1 MAKAIKPVT
10 ALAFA
15 AGLVLAS
22 TGSASAFFSLVI
34 GEAGEPATNFHLTDN
49 DANDQNANLGA
60 IAFNSGCAGC
70 PGPLVIGNY
79 AVNRILSNV
88 SSGAPGAAVLHLQ
101 IEGTT
106 ASSAA
111 SGLAAYATA
120 DGLFASGA
128 VPSGSGFVTKA
139 TLDGNASAPDTGN
152 VPASVIWD
160 AWVNPSNTPSAT
172 EQLVDSL
179 AVQAG
184 DFADVGNVFAAFA
197 SGGSS
202 VSLVEGSPFSITQSL
217 VINTDG
223 PGEFA
228 GFGRTTVAPVPAALP
243 LMASAFAAVGLLR
256 LRRRKGRA

>member
-1 MAKAIKPVT
+1 MPKAIKPVS
-10 ALAFA
+10 AFAFA
-15 AGLVLAS
+15 AGLLLAS
-22 TGSASAFFSLVI
+22 TSSASAFFSLII

-49 DANDQNANLGA
+49 DPNDQNTNLGT
-60 IAFNSGCAGC
+60 IAFNSGCVGC
-70 PGPLVIGNY
+70 PGPLAIGNY
-79 AVNRILSNV
+79 SVNRIW
-88 SSGAPGAAVLHLQ
+88 SSISGGGPGAATLSLR
-101 IEGTT
+101 IEGAT

-111 SGLAAYATA
+111 TGLAAFATA

-139 TLDGNASAPDTGN
+139 NLDGNASSPDTGN
-152 VPASVIWD
+152 VPASVTWD
-160 AWVNPSNTPSAT
+160 AWVNLSDTPFAT

-179 AVQAG
+179 AVTAG

-197 SGGSS
+197 NGGAHVS
-202 VSLVEGSPFSITQSL
+202 VVEGSPFSITQNL

-256 LRRRKGRA
+256 LRRGSSPA